1 MKAQAATMADIAADI
16 ARRRHIGKSP
26 ELNTPERSGT
36 ARKAPSSQ
44 GTQSAA
50 RIRIGPVS
58 DTSRLG
64 PAIGLGNSQE
74 APGRVRATLEAA
86 EAQMRLA
93 MAGRRFSIGEPGDRR
108 GAKPSRPDIAAGLGR
123 SSMA

>member
-1 MKAQAATMADIAADI
+1 MKARAATLADIAADI

-74 APGRVRATLEAA
+74 APGRVRARLEAA
-86 EAQMRLA
+86 DDAMRLA
-93 MAGRRFSIGEPGDRR
+93 MAGRFGSLAVNDRR

>member
-1 MKAQAATMADIAADI
+1 MTGD
-16 ARRRHIGKSP
+16 
-26 ELNTPERSGT
+26 N
-36 ARKAPSSQ
+36 
-44 GTQSAA
+44 
-50 RIRIGPVS
+50 
-58 DTSRLG
+58 SRLG
-64 PAIGLGNSQE
+64 PAIGLGNGQE

>member
-1 MKAQAATMADIAADI
+1 M
-16 ARRRHIGKSP
+16 
-26 ELNTPERSGT
+26 RSGVGVVVVG
-36 ARKAPSSQ
+36 AGGISNAWFPPLKAENVEVVGVVDMRP
-44 GTQSAA
+44 
-50 RIRIGPVS
+50 
-58 DTSRLG
+58 
-64 PAIGLGNSQE
+64 
-74 APGRVRATLEAA
+74 EAA

>member
-1 MKAQAATMADIAADI
+1 MKAQAATLADIAADI

-58 DTSRLG
+58 DNSRLG
-64 PAIGLGNSQE
+64 PAIGLGNGQE

-86 EAQMRLA
+86 DDAMRLQMR
-93 MAGRRFSIGEPGDRR
+93 GRRFGSLAVNDRN
-108 GAKPSRPDIAAGLGR
+108 GANPSRPESLYRNAA
-123 SSMA
+123 S